1 MPMTEKCDKDDRGYP
16 RRSYEGLFPL
26 TKEVRRIVSPVL
38 GTRGFA
44 QADILESWN
53 DIVGSDLAQGIIPE
67 KLSFDKDK
75 RTNGT
80 LYVKSAGG
88 AFAML
93 FEHQKQRVLERI
105 NAFFGYPA
113 VGRIK
118 IQQGALKLT
127 VKPVIPERPL
137 TIVEEQNL
145 MARVAEIDDDDLRR
159 KAYEIG
165 KAILQKK

>member
-1 MPMTEKCDKDDRGYP
+1 
-16 RRSYEGLFPL
+16 
-26 TKEVRRIVSPVL
+26 
-38 GTRGFA
+38 
-44 QADILESWN
+44 
-53 DIVGSDLAQGIIPE
+53 
-67 KLSFDKDK
+67 
-75 RTNGT
+75 
-80 LYVKSAGG
+80 
-88 AFAML
+88 ML

-127 VKPVIPERPL
+127 VKPVIPDRPL